1 MYYFSVFF
9 ITAVN
14 CAVLFVAGVLAVG
27 SSGGYEGP
35 VTVWLCG
42 GLWLAAFTAA
52 SIALVTRGRSTAGI
66 LTSAVAMPA
75 AYAAVLIVAFASY
88 AFGQVRPTSPELKE
102 FCKTAEVRFAARP
115 AQSVRSIAFDWNR
128 EFPPQIDYLEFADGF
143 RLSKIGSFSPEYPS
157 QIDFTEEV
165 KTEVRQDG
173 AKSTTILRILR
184 NTEGTPEPVLT
195 ADVLV
200 SYKYLAGEEE
210 LRKALS
216 RQGLVGYEITVTDR
230 RDGKELAKLRYFTE
244 LSRDRACGPAG
255 TKVLHT
261 RAFVLTALGMQ

>member
-27 SSGGYEGP
+27 GNGGYEGP

-52 SIALVTRGRSTAGI
+52 SIALVARGRSAAGI
-66 LTSAVAMPA
+66 LTAAMAMPA
-75 AYAAVLIVAFASY
+75 AYAAALAVLFASY
-88 AFGQVRPTSPELKE
+88 AFGQIRPTSSELKE
-102 FCKTAEVRFAARP
+102 FCKTAEVQFLARP
-115 AQSVRSIAFDWNR
+115 AQSVGSIAFDWNR

-143 RLSKIGSFSPEYPS
+143 RLSNIGSFNPEYPT
-157 QIDFTEEV
+157 QIAFTEEV
-165 KTEVRQDG
+165 KTEVRRDRT
-173 AKSTTILRILR
+173 KSTTILRIPR
-184 NTEGTPEPVLT
+184 EGEGTREPALA

-200 SYKYLAGEEE
+200 SYRYLVGEGE
-210 LRKALS
+210 LWKVSS

-230 RDGKELAKLRYFTE
+230 RDDRELAKLRYFTE
-244 LSRDRACGPAG
+244 LARDRACGPAG
-255 TKVLHT
+255 TKVLHI